1 MKQAEHLVK
10 LKVRAWIAT
19 DTYQVV
25 RLETDL
31 AEEIP
36 AIRLRTEHL
45 TVEYGPV
52 QFQKRSVELWL
63 PESAELYLDFRGRHL
78 HRRHSFSNFLLFSVD
93 TSQRIREPLTP

>member
-1 MKQAEHLVK
+1 MR
-10 LKVRAWIAT
+10 LKGRAWIAT

-25 RLETDL
+25 QLETDL
-31 AEEIP
+31 AKEIP

-63 PESAELYLDFRGRHL
+63 PESGELVVAGELFAAFQRK
-78 HRRHSFSNFLLFSVD
+78 SFGTALL
-93 TSQRIREPLTP
+93 